1 MLNCRK
7 NAQKTGGFWT
17 AVAERSGDT
26 AFRAPHPFQSGVALR
41 FPPHS
46 KTAANFRFLN

>member
-1 MLNCRK
+1 M
-7 NAQKTGGFWT
+7 WS

-26 AFRAPHPFQSGVALR
+26 LLTAQVAETKSGVALR

-46 KTAANFRFLN
+46 IWPTPHPPPDLEDSV